1 MNTTR
6 LQHIFTEKGYHI
18 LPVKPGMVL
27 EIHEKVGD
35 QNNQR
40 IWKFKGTVLK
50 VKKPNQPDGTFLVR
64 GEVARTTIEKIYPLS
79 FDKFEKVLLVD
90 ENKTRRA
97 KLYHLRNKVGKRAAK
112 LKSIIDPSKRNTDLY
127 AEALANKPT
136 PKATPKTEQTEE
148 TTTE

>member
-18 LPVKPGMVL
+18 LPIKPGMVL

-35 QNNQR
+35 DNNQR

-50 VKKPNQPDGTFLVR
+50 VKKPNQPDGTFLIR
-64 GEVARTTIEKIYPLS
+64 GEVARTTVEKIYPLS
-79 FDKFEKVLLVD
+79 FGNFEKVLLLD

-97 KLYHLRNKVGKRAAK
+97 KLYHLRNKVGKKAAK
-112 LKSIIDPSKRNTDLY
+112 LKSVIDPSKRNTDLY
-127 AEALANKPT
+127 AEALASKPQT
-136 PKATPKTEQTEE
+136 KTLEKTEEATEE
-148 TTTE
+148 